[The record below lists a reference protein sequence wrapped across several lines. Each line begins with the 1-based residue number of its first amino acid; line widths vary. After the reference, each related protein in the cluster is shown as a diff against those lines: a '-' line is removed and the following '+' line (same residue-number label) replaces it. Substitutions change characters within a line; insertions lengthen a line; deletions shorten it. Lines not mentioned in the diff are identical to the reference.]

1 MSQFYKLSINQ
12 NEEIPNC
19 CFATALVPERA
30 VTPSFLKQYSHS
42 QGKSKD
48 RKINVI
54 TAKRG
59 HSQEKVTGISLSKNL
74 KGKGV
79 NSMKM
84 LNTLHDGNGTTTL
97 GSKMTSKMQSV
108 SSSRL
113 RLDQVRI

>member
-30 VTPSFLKQYSHS
+30 ATPSFLKQYSHS
-42 QGKSKD
+42 QGKSRDK
-48 RKINVI
+48 KINVT
-54 TAKRG
+54 TAKKG

-74 KGKGV
+74 KGTGA
-79 NSMKM
+79 SSTKM

-97 GSKMTSKMQSV
+97 GSKITSKMQSV

-113 RLDQVRI
+113 KLDQART